1 MAFGTG
7 HHETTKR
14 CLILIEKYATTTLP
28 LREGITPPSPPLN
41 LRGGWVGLHRFL
53 DVGTGTGILA
63 IAASRLG
70 FTRVIGVDIDPLAV
84 DAAMRN
90 ADLNRLSHIQ
100 IKEGSIADVQGS
112 FDMIAANLMSEV
124 LIRIAPEI
132 ASRLNTPG
140 IAILSGMLV
149 GQEDD
154 VLTAMETVGLKLIE
168 KIIDD
173 RWISI
178 VLIHRV

>member
-1 MAFGTG
+1 
-7 HHETTKR
+7 
-14 CLILIEKYATTTLP
+14 
-28 LREGITPPSPPLN
+28 
-41 LRGGWVGLHRFL
+41 
-53 DVGTGTGILA
+53 
-63 IAASRLG
+63 
-70 FTRVIGVDIDPLAV
+70 
-84 DAAMRN
+84 
-90 ADLNRLSHIQ
+90 
-100 IKEGSIADVQGS
+100 
-112 FDMIAANLMSEV
+112 MIAANLMSEV